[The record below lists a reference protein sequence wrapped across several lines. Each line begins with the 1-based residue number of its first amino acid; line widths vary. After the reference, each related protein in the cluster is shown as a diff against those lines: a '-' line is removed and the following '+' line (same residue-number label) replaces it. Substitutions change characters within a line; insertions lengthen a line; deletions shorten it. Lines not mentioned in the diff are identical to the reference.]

1 MSPAISNENR
11 SYCYDMNSTSIIF
24 DLNVILLKTF
34 HMFLETMTAVL
45 VTSKSDPRT
54 TAFELMFVFFFFF
67 LISTIQF
74 YRKSNHLPTVAV
86 PSAIKKSNLTG
97 TKFGF
102 R

>member
-11 SYCYDMNSTSIIF
+11 SYCYDMNSTSMIF

-34 HMFLETMTAVL
+34 HMFIETMTAVL

-67 LISTIQF
+67 FFDKHNPILQEIKPFTNRGCTIS
-74 YRKSNHLPTVAV
+74 N
-86 PSAIKKSNLTG
+86 
-97 TKFGF
+97 
-102 R
+102 

>member
-34 HMFLETMTAVL
+34 HMFIETMTAVL

-54 TAFELMFVFFFFF
+54 TAFELMFVFFCFFF
-67 LISTIQF
+67 DKHNPILQEIKPFTNRGCTIS
-74 YRKSNHLPTVAV
+74 N
-86 PSAIKKSNLTG
+86 
-97 TKFGF
+97 
-102 R
+102 